1 LFGGSQFLSKFQ
13 EVDEKVL
20 KKAASGDLDAF
31 ECVYRSFSDFVYRVA
46 YRIVQNRPDADDVT
60 QDVFVKLYDHLK
72 DFKSRAL
79 LSTWIYRITVNTAL
93 NTAEKNNRERARREE
108 DERAVERQS
117 VPAEAPLKL
126 GRDDAETELGKIL
139 QKISPEQRACLVLR
153 ELEGLDYRAIA
164 EVLNIKMNTVRTR
177 LKRAREALAELSRK
191 GAVTR
196 EL

>member
-1 LFGGSQFLSKFQ
+1 MSKFQ
-13 EVDEKVL
+13 GVDEKVL

-31 ECVYRSFSDFVYRVA
+31 ESVYRSFSDFVYRVA
-46 YRIVQNRPDADDVT
+46 YRIVQNRPDADEVT

-93 NTAEKNNRERARREE
+93 NAAEKNNRERARREE
-108 DERAVERQS
+108 DEWAVERQS
-117 VPAEAPLKL
+117 VPAEALLKME
-126 GRDDAETELGKIL
+126 RDEAESELGKIL
-139 QKISPEQRACLVLR
+139 QRLSPEQRACLVLR

-164 EVLNIKMNTVRTR
+164 EVLNIKINTVRTR
-177 LKRAREALAELSRK
+177 LKRAREALMELSRK